1 MFSNK
6 VQSEIQHILCPTD
19 LTPRSQKALGFA
31 ARMAETF
38 NAQLTACHC
47 APASWFSSVNRLPE
61 EETAKI
67 NAAMNGQI
75 VKCQEVD
82 STVRRRTLVIENS
95 FEPARDILNAINEA
109 DVDLVVMKA
118 RPGVLSALHFGSIV
132 ERVVSGADCPVLLF
146 PSNYLAGREP
156 GNDELKFRRILFD
169 YDFSFATDRL
179 LKTVNAMTQ
188 GYRAELH
195 LLSVLEPPLSRR
207 IEPAAAGS
215 SSTVLQA
222 AVREKLSGA
231 IRNNG
236 SAPGS
241 VRPAV
246 EWGDRAETVL
256 RYARDNSID
265 LICTTLAQPNLY
277 VEKLYRAYLGDLLKS
292 SNCPILVKQSV

>member
-1 MFSNK
+1 MPGSG
-6 VQSEIQHILCPTD
+6 QH
-19 LTPRSQKALGFA
+19 R
-31 ARMAETF
+31 
-38 NAQLTACHC
+38 
-47 APASWFSSVNRLPE
+47 APA
-61 EETAKI
+61 
-67 NAAMNGQI
+67 
-75 VKCQEVD
+75 
-82 STVRRRTLVIENS
+82 TLVIENS

-132 ERVVSGADCPVLLF
+132 ERVVSGDCPVLLF
-146 PSNYLAGREP
+146 PSNYSAGREP
-156 GNDELKFRRILFD
+156 GNDELEFRRILFD

-207 IEPAAAGS
+207 IEPAAAGG

-231 IRNNG
+231 IRDNG
-236 SAPGS
+236 PIPGS

-265 LICTTLAQPNLY
+265 LICTTLAS
-277 VEKLYRAYLGDLLKS
+277 RTSTWKS
-292 SNCPILVKQSV
+292 FTELISATF